1 MKGDMTRKQGV
12 KYSKTLEI
20 TQMALMASIV
30 CLATMTIKIPTFMGM
45 GYNHPG
51 DSMMFLAAILF
62 GAKKAMIISAIGMS
76 LADLLSGY
84 AYYIPFTLVIK
95 AVTALIASII
105 AYRKNY
111 NGNNTINNIFAFLVA
126 GTWMVFGYFIAK
138 IILVKFVLFKAKTFK
153 EAITLALMSVP
164 NNSCQV
170 IVGIIIAIPL
180 IKMLNGKLK
189 IRRE

>member
-1 MKGDMTRKQGV
+1 MKGDITTKEGI
-12 KYSKTLEI
+12 KSSKTLEI
-20 TQMALMASIV
+20 TQMALMTAIV

-51 DSMMFLAAILF
+51 DSMMFLGAILF
-62 GAKKAMIISAIGMS
+62 GRKKGMIIAAIGMS

-84 AYYIPFTLVIK
+84 AYYIPFTFVIK
-95 AVTALIASII
+95 GITALIASII

-111 NGNNTINNIFAFLVA
+111 NGVNTLNNIFAFLIA
-126 GTWMVFGYFIAK
+126 GTWMVFGYFVAK
-138 IILVKFVLFKAKTFK
+138 AILVKFVLFKAKTFT
-153 EAITLALMSVP
+153 EAITLSLMSVP

-189 IRRE
+189 IRKE